1 MIRIYEQK
9 NMTTKKKIKNRR
21 LTKKKYS
28 YKLLRKRKIFS
39 AGNGTEA
46 QSAADPLAGNDVKTA
61 ADPLAGNGAEAQ
73 SAAAPPA
80 TGTAEAQ
87 SAAAPPATGTAAAPP
102 ATGTAAPLAGNDVN
116 TAAPPATGTT
126 AEAQAAT
133 PAASL
138 AGTAEVNTT
147 NGDVVSDNNPSIE
160 KELELCRNWSRW
172 YYQQNQYLMSKIFK
186 LQYPGIPPLEYQVRS
201 ATNVPYFKPQRLYGQ
216 IEQIE
221 KFLKGIKLDKKNLTT
236 TRNGL
241 NAGRTLNELFPN
253 LDKIDPLLY
262 SVGII
267 VRKENRLFKDP
278 TENFFFKVEFLPP
291 EDEVKFSAI
300 NPIDGVRVQIK
311 YPAVAFMRC
320 RIENEE
326 FVIHGIYLATSNTAI
341 IDNGSLLSN
350 KYEAKL
356 IGFLLIES
364 REKYEQRRKIEEKP
378 VNMIANYVHTFDLK
392 INGVETEMK
401 FIWPPGEVNKL
412 EKAIMLEQSKIPDEM
427 VKAINEAAKNQDI
440 PSPNT
445 DLDVFKSKVNDTPI
459 GENKS
464 ISYAINRFHISG
476 NIKEQKFKNAIKNIV
491 TSAPTIN
498 ETAVLTGEALKTSVL
513 STTKNVGKSVVSA
526 VADNLTGLINSGGG
540 KDTNMKYTI
549 KKIKNRKKR
558 NTKKYK
564 KYKK

>member
-1 MIRIYEQK
+1 
-9 NMTTKKKIKNRR
+9 MTTKKKIKIRR

-28 YKLLRKRKIFS
+28 SKLLRKRKIFS
-39 AGNGTEA
+39 AGAPLAGTAEA
-46 QSAADPLAGNDVKTA
+46 QSAADPLAGPAGA
-61 ADPLAGNGAEAQ
+61 AGAGPAGAGPAGAGPAGAGPAGATPAAGTEAQ
-73 SAAAPPA
+73 AAPPA
-80 TGTAEAQ
+80 A
-87 SAAAPPATGTAAAPP
+87 
-102 ATGTAAPLAGNDVN
+102 DVN
-116 TAAPPATGTT
+116 TA

-133 PAASL
+133 PPPPGTEAQAAPPAADVNTAAEAQ
-138 AGTAEVNTT
+138 AGTEAQAAEVKNID
-147 NGDVVSDNNPSIE
+147 GDVVSDNNPSIE

-201 ATNVPYFKPQRLYGQ
+201 ATNIPYFKPQRLYGQ

-221 KFLKGIKLDKKNLTT
+221 KFLKGIKIDESNLKSTT
-236 TRNGL
+236 DGL
-241 NAGRTLNELFPN
+241 KAGRTLNELFPN
-253 LDKIDPLLY
+253 LDKIEPLLY

-267 VRKENRLFKDP
+267 VRKENRLWKGP

-320 RIENEE
+320 RIEEGE

-341 IDNGSLLSN
+341 IDNGSLLLN
-350 KYEAKL
+350 RYEAKL

-378 VNMIANYVHTFDLK
+378 VNMLAKYVHTFDLK

-401 FIWPPGEVNKL
+401 FIWSPREVNKL
-412 EKAIMLEQSKIPDEM
+412 EKAIMVEQTKIPDEM
-427 VKAINEAAKNQDI
+427 LKAISEAAKNQDI
-440 PSPNT
+440 PSPKT
-445 DLDVFKSKVNDTPI
+445 DLDVFKPKVDDTPI
-459 GENKS
+459 EENKPN
-464 ISYAINRFHISG
+464 SYAINRFHISG
-476 NIKEQKFKNAIKNIV
+476 NIKEQKFKNALKNIF

-498 ETAVLTGEALKTSVL
+498 ETAVFTGEAFKTTAV
-513 STTKNVGKSVVSA
+513 STAKTAAKSLGSA
-526 VADNLTGLINSGGG
+526 VVDTLTGLIGRSGG

-564 KYKK
+564 KYKKYKK